1 MRLVLTPSQRAASA
15 IPRIQEL
22 NPRVKVVPG
31 CSFNELLAK
40 DPTFYSGFDC
50 VIACDHDFTNISM
63 INTAVRFANRPFY
76 AAAIHGFYGYIF
88 ADLSAHEFVVERDKS
103 NVAATVGAESLTRAV
118 LGVSTKKDNNGKTV
132 EILKKQEIYCPL
144 ILANSS
150 PLPMDVLTNRRKLR
164 SVPALL
170 PCLRALFDFQRS
182 YSRLPGH
189 TAADLGE
196 FTRLATTKSR
206 ELQLPPETLRAEFL
220 RSFIQN
226 IGAEIVPTAAFVGG
240 RLSEDVINVLGKR
253 EQPIQNFALFDG
265 DALEGKIYSLYSPP
279 PELTMAME
287 MNGMGGMNGGM
298 AGMGTGMDGLAGGMM
313 MDGSNFTVPNGDFTA
328 MQGFVPMDMA
338 AMNGGMM
345 TDPMNSGFAT
355 GLDSNN
361 GLGEVQGA
369 LNADLSAAGG
379 PSATPLD
386 ATGSAGPASAPAN
399 VDGSDMTA
407 AEETGAGS

>member
-1 MRLVLTPSQRAASA
+1 MNVIA
-15 IPRIQEL
+15 
-22 NPRVKVVPG
+22 G
-31 CSFNELLAK
+31 GSFNDLLTK
-40 DPTFYSGFDC
+40 DPTYYNHFDC

-63 INTAVRFANRPFY
+63 INTAVRFASRPFY

-88 ADLSAHEFVVERDKS
+88 ADLAAHEFVVERDKS
-103 NVAATVGAESLTRAV
+103 NVAATIGAETLTRAI
-118 LGVSTKKDNNGKTV
+118 LGVSTKKDNNGKTI

-150 PLPMDVLTNRRKLR
+150 PLPMDVLVNRRKLR

-170 PCLRALFDFQRS
+170 PCLRALFDFQRT
-182 YSRLPGH
+182 YARLPGH

-226 IGAEIVPTAAFVGG
+226 IGAEMVPTAAFVGG

-287 MNGMGGMNGGM
+287 MNGMAGMNGGM
-298 AGMGTGMDGLAGGMM
+298 AGMGAGMNGIVDGMM
-313 MDGSNFTVPNGDFTA
+313 LDGANFTVPNGGFAA
-328 MQGFVPMDMA
+328 MQGMVPMDMA

-345 TDPMNSGFAT
+345 TEPVNNAFTT
-355 GLDSNN
+355 GLDTANN
-361 GLGEVQGA
+361 GFNSLGDTSNVDQSVGDVPTAAAPEAGTGSGPTSA
-369 LNADLSAAGG
+369 PSNADAAAATPTEEAGG
-379 PSATPLD
+379 NS
-386 ATGSAGPASAPAN
+386 
-399 VDGSDMTA
+399 
-407 AEETGAGS
+407 